1 VIGWARGRMV
11 LVVALAMAARAG
23 AEASPAAQVIA
34 HLDEGILAVMK
45 EGEALGYQGRV
56 ERYGPLVVAA
66 YDIPFMAE
74 KSLGQGWKDLSEAD
88 RATWIALSRD
98 FSIANYAANF
108 DRFSG
113 QTIEIVGE
121 EPGAAE
127 TQIVRTKISDP
138 AGEPIEMNYRL
149 RATDAGW
156 RIVDIYL
163 KGTVS
168 ELALRR
174 ADYTSML
181 ERSGFE
187 TLVATMRA
195 RIADLAAGRGR
206 HKSP

>member
-1 VIGWARGRMV
+1 MTMRARVV
-11 LVVALAMAARAG
+11 LVAVLAMAARAG

-56 ERYGPLVVAA
+56 ARYGPLVEGA
-66 YDIPFMAE
+66 YDIAFMAE
-74 KSLGQGWKDLSEAD
+74 KSLGQGWKNLSETD
-88 RATWIALSRD
+88 RASWIALSRE
-98 FSIANYAANF
+98 FSVANYAANF
-108 DRFSG
+108 DHFSG

-121 EPGAAE
+121 EPGAAD
-127 TQIVRTKISDP
+127 TQLVRTKISDP
-138 AGEPIEMNYRL
+138 AGESIEMNYRL

-156 RIVDIYL
+156 RIVDVYL

-187 TLVATMRA
+187 TLVVTMRS

-206 HKSP
+206 HKGP

>member
-1 VIGWARGRMV
+1 MTMRGRVV
-11 LVVALAMAARAG
+11 LVAVLAMAARAG

-34 HLDEGILAVMK
+34 HLDEGILGVMK
-45 EGEALGYQGRV
+45 QGDALGYQGRV
-56 ERYGPLVVAA
+56 EHYGPLVEAA

-74 KSLGQGWKDLSEAD
+74 KSLGQGWKNLSEAD
-88 RATWIALSRD
+88 RASWIALSRE
-98 FSIANYAANF
+98 FSVANYAANF
-108 DRFSG
+108 DRFDG

-127 TQIVRTKISDP
+127 TQIVRTKISGP
-138 AGEPIEMNYRL
+138 AGDPLEMNYRL
-149 RATDAGW
+149 RATNAGW